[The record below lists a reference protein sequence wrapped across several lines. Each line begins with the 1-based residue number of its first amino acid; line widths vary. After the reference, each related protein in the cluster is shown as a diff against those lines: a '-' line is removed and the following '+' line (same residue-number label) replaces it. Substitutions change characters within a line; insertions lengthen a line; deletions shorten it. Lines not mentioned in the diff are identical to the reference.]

1 MKANNLTICIDS
13 NCRRNCPY
21 CISKM
26 TFYPKPNDQLFQR
39 NLDKAV
45 CMARACEVNNVLIT
59 SKGEPLQRL
68 DLIKQTVEYFKD
80 FPLEIQT
87 NGDMLVGMGVLD
99 MLHYSGVDTIAIS
112 VDSVGRI
119 KELEPIFVM
128 ASSYGFNLRLTVI
141 LTDLWKEKNVN
152 TILCYCLEQGI
163 RQLTFRKATY
173 PKISVAR
180 EESVKVMEWI
190 DGNTKEEHYS
200 LFDSLAKYMVEKNL
214 IRVLPFGTA
223 VYDALGIAVT
233 VIPYCIQENHKSDDI
248 RSLIYHQDGHM
259 YTSWDKQSSIL
270 F

>member
-59 SKGEPLQRL
+59 SKGEPLQQL

-80 FPLEIQT
+80 FPLDT
-87 NGDMLVGMGVLD
+87 NQWNACRNGCIGYVTLFRSRYHSYFCGFCWKN
-99 MLHYSGVDTIAIS
+99 
-112 VDSVGRI
+112 

-141 LTDLWKEKNVN
+141 
-152 TILCYCLEQGI
+152 
-163 RQLTFRKATY
+163 
-173 PKISVAR
+173 
-180 EESVKVMEWI
+180 
-190 DGNTKEEHYS
+190 
-200 LFDSLAKYMVEKNL
+200 
-214 IRVLPFGTA
+214 
-223 VYDALGIAVT
+223 
-233 VIPYCIQENHKSDDI
+233 
-248 RSLIYHQDGHM
+248 
-259 YTSWDKQSSIL
+259 
-270 F
+270 